1 LKPENFLI
9 DAGGHIKLTDF
20 GLSKGNMDTVQS
32 KTMNRGFTKMKE
44 GDKRTIKN
52 FKQIF
57 NTMKGKRNREMAYSM
72 VGSPEYMAV
81 EMLRGDG
88 YDFTVDYWALACILF
103 EMLIGFSPFA
113 DDDIESIF
121 RNIFN
126 HQVTLN
132 FPDIYTYMSHDAWEF
147 IFAVLQEPKERLGSS
162 GFSQIREH
170 KFFSGLDF
178 DSIRTNRPVFVPEL
192 SNVED
197 TKYFDAYE
205 ETADA
210 DADDADGDAALQMKF
225 SAFTFKRVGPGDGLT
240 DEERARAESLMKKK

>member
-1 LKPENFLI
+1 MEFVGGGDVRTRLTQADTLGEPEARFYIAEMFLAVNALHQKGYIHRDLKPENFLI
-9 DAGGHIKLTDF
+9 DNGGHIKLTDF

-32 KTMNRGFTKMKE
+32 QTMNRGFKPVGDK
-44 GDKRTIKN
+44 DKRTIKN

-57 NTMKGKRNREMAYSM
+57 STMKGTKARNREMAYSM

-132 FPDIYTYMSHDAWEF
+132 FPDIFTYMTHDGWDF
-147 IFAVLQEPKERLGSS
+147 IHAVLQEPKERLGKD
-162 GFSQIREH
+162 GFEHVRNH
-170 KFFSGLDF
+170 KFFCRHQLRHDPDGAPRVCS
-178 DSIRTNRPVFVPEL
+178 RACEL
-192 SNVED
+192 
-197 TKYFDAYE
+197 
-205 ETADA
+205 
-210 DADDADGDAALQMKF
+210 
-225 SAFTFKRVGPGDGLT
+225 
-240 DEERARAESLMKKK
+240 